1 MGVERKT
8 LQMSS
13 SRDGRYEMLSKTFVI
28 YFQCIYPN
36 YIDRTKSVKEG
47 RRVTLNRAVDRPSV
61 GEMIEICQKY
71 SIPFVAE
78 NKAYSRDWL
87 TRGRLRVNL
96 SSVSDES
103 VDTSM

>member
-1 MGVERKT
+1 MK
-8 LQMSS
+8 LLKNSML
-13 SRDGRYEMLSKTFVI
+13 DGRFDYEIAFRI
-28 YFQCIYPN
+28 YYSQCIYPN
-36 YIDRTKSVKEG
+36 YIDKSKSVKEG
-47 RRVTLNRAVDRPSV
+47 RRLTLNRSVDRPSL

-96 SSVSDES
+96 NAVEEET
-103 VDTSM
+103 VNTSMLNVFL